1 MSTNELLVEKKGFVA
16 TLIIN
21 RPEKRNTLNPLIL
34 LKFAACLNEFAKNDE
49 VRAVIIR
56 GQGDKAFSSGYDI
69 AEIPTDI
76 KEEFKEMLEE
86 KDPLEIGMSA
96 IEDFPYPVIAMIDGY
111 AIGMGCDL
119 AMTCDIRIAS
129 DTSRMGIPVSKL
141 GILYPPKSVRKFINV
156 IGLANTKEI
165 VFTGRYYTMDK
176 AKEMG
181 MVNHV
186 VPKAELHEFTYS
198 MAEEIAGNA
207 PLAIKGHKHI
217 FKTLLYYQ
225 ALKPEDLAKI
235 QRMQADSLL
244 SEDLKEGTTAFFE
257 KRKPVFKGR

>member
-1 MSTNELLVEKKGFVA
+1 MSTNELLVEREGFVA

-34 LKFAACLNEFAKNDE
+34 LKFATYLDDFAKNDE

-69 AEIPTDI
+69 TEIPTDV
-76 KEEFKEMLEE
+76 KEEFKELLEY
-86 KDPLEIGMSA
+86 KDPLEIGMGA
-96 IEDFPYPVIAMIDGY
+96 IENFPYPVIAMIDGY
-111 AIGMGCDL
+111 ALGMGCDL

-165 VFTGRYYTMDK
+165 IFTGRNCTMDK

-181 MVNHV
+181 MVNYV
-186 VPKAELHEFTYS
+186 VPKAELHEFTYA

-207 PLAIKGHKHI
+207 PLAIKGHKYI
-217 FKTLLYYQ
+217 FNKLLYYQ
-225 ALKPEDLAKI
+225 ALYPEDLAKI